1 MEHTTIDLRKTF
13 ARVVY
18 FIEQMEA
25 GKSKTAILQELD
37 FKEEEWQFLMSRMI
51 EISEYKD
58 HDAIVTFPDG
68 SSSTLGPLILEKEK
82 ISKLLIQGMLHIP

>member
-25 GKSKTAILQELD
+25 GKSKSAILQELD
-37 FKEEEWQFLMSRMI
+37 FNEEEWQFLMSRML
-51 EISEYKD
+51 EISEYRD
-58 HDAIVTFPDG
+58 QDASIVFPNG
-68 SSSTLGPLILEKEK
+68 YSSTLGPLVLEKEK
-82 ISKLLIQGMLHIP
+82 ISKLLI

>member
-18 FIEQMEA
+18 FIEQIES

-37 FKEEEWQFLMSRMI
+37 FKEEEWQFLLSTMI
-51 EISEYKD
+51 QISEYRD
-58 HDAIVTFPDG
+58 NDAIVSFPNG
-68 SSSTLGPLILEKEK
+68 ESSTLGSIYLSSKNILKLIV
-82 ISKLLIQGMLHIP
+82 

>member
-37 FKEEEWQFLMSRMI
+37 FKEEEWQFLLSRMI
-51 EISEYKD
+51 EISEYRD
-58 HDAIVTFPDG
+58 QDAIILLPDG
-68 SSSTLGPLILEKEK
+68 RSSTLGPILLASENILQLI
-82 ISKLLIQGMLHIP
+82 I

>member
-18 FIEQMEA
+18 FIEQLEA

-37 FKEEEWQFLMSRMI
+37 FKEEEWQFLLSRMI
-51 EISEYKD
+51 EISEYRD
-58 HDAIVTFPDG
+58 QDAIILLPDG
-68 SSSTLGPLILEKEK
+68 RSSTLGPILLASENILKLI
-82 ISKLLIQGMLHIP
+82 I

>member
-18 FIEQMEA
+18 FIEQIES

-37 FKEEEWQFLMSRMI
+37 FKEEEWQFLLSTMI
-51 EISEYKD
+51 QISEYRD
-58 HDAIVTFPDG
+58 NDAIVSFPNG
-68 SSSTLGPLILEKEK
+68 ESSTLGSIYLSSENILKLIV
-82 ISKLLIQGMLHIP
+82 